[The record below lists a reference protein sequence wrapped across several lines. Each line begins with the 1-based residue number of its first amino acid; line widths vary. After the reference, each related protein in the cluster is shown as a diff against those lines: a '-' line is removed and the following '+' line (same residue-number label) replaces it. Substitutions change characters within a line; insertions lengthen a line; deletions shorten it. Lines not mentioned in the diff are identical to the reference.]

1 MEFKYLAEIQG
12 GTGPEVW
19 DKEIDISAS
28 SFMDAAVQ
36 AYSKAQELGGFVT
49 SLFQADDDAAQ
60 APRSQHD
67 TRQEPVFWYRPR
79 SDGGFEGPIHNSALE
94 EVRKASGAWVGLYA
108 THSPS
113 DGSA

>member
-1 MEFKYLAEIQG
+1 MEFEYLAEIQG
-12 GTGPEVW
+12 GIGPEVW
-19 DKEIDISAS
+19 DKGIDISAS

-94 EVRKASGAWVGLYA
+94 DVRKASGAWVGLYVD
-108 THSPS
+108 HSPI
-113 DGSA
+113 D

>member
-1 MEFKYLAEIQG
+1 MEFKYLAGIKG
-12 GTGPEVW
+12 GIGPEVW
-19 DKEIDISAS
+19 DKELDISAS

-36 AYSKAQELGGFVT
+36 AYSKAKELGGVVT
-49 SLFQADDDAAQ
+49 SLSQTDGDAVQ
-60 APRSQHD
+60 APRPQHD

-94 EVRKASGAWVGLYA
+94 DVRKASGAWVGLYA
-108 THSPS
+108 THSPI

>member
-94 EVRKASGAWVGLYA
+94 DVRKASGAWVGLYVD
-108 THSPS
+108 HSPI
-113 DGSA
+113 D

>member
-49 SLFQADDDAAQ
+49 SLFQTDDDAAQ

-94 EVRKASGAWVGLYA
+94 DVRKASGAWVGLYVD
-108 THSPS
+108 HSPI
-113 DGSA
+113 D

>member
-12 GTGPEVW
+12 GIGPEVW

-36 AYSKAQELGGFVT
+36 AYSKAQELGGAVT
-49 SLFQADDDAAQ
+49 SLSQTDGDADQ
-60 APRSQHD
+60 APRPQHD
-67 TRQEPVFWYRPR
+67 ARQEPVFWFRPR

-108 THSPS
+108 TQSPS